1 MTTIAGIDPGKTG
14 ALAILYPDGS
24 ATAYRVPLIKL
35 RGKEQPAWAAWFD
48 LWSVSLQ
55 TVQPDLIVLE
65 SVAARPGQGV
75 TSMFNFGQS
84 LGFAKAIACSAN
96 CRVEHVTPSVWKGKL
111 GLLKSDKNAS
121 REMARQLMPPLA
133 PELKRVKD
141 DGVADA
147 ALLAHYGR
155 QHIMRKD

>member
-1 MTTIAGIDPGKTG
+1 MQTVAGIDPGKTG
-14 ALAILYPDGS
+14 AMVLLYPDGS
-24 ATAYRVPLIKL
+24 GATYRVPLIKL
-35 RGKEQPAWAAWFD
+35 RGKEQPAWTTWFD
-48 LWSVSLQ
+48 VWATTLQ

-84 LGFAKAIACSAN
+84 LGFARAIACSAN
-96 CRVEHVTPSVWKGKL
+96 CRVEHVTPSVWKAKL
-111 GLLKSDKNAS
+111 GLLNSDKNAS
-121 REMARQLMPPLA
+121 REMARQLVPSLIS
-133 PELKRVKD
+133 ELTRVKD

-155 QHIMRKD
+155 QHILRST